1 VGGAPGVLS
10 SNYRL
15 LQANL
20 FLWAFFGHCWQKPF
34 NDGRQQILSSAYQT
48 TVLRIQNSI
57 LEGLIPDLVFK
68 NGPDMDPDLI
78 LMILSLLTP
87 GLALVLFCYKFE
99 FSGEQ

>member
-20 FLWAFFGHCWQKPF
+20 FLWAFFGHCWQKYETLLMMVV
-34 NDGRQQILSSAYQT
+34 NKYYQAHIKR
-48 TVLRIQNSI
+48 LACGFKNSI

-68 NGPDMDPDLI
+68 NGPDIMDPDLI
-78 LMILSLLTP
+78 LMLLSLLTSFP
-87 GLALVLFCYKFE
+87 ALVPFCYKI
-99 FSGEQ
+99 